1 LTPQDGEKV
10 VEKLHPSSFADTT
23 LHDYLRGA
31 GATKIV
37 LVGYMYVET
46 PAGPPA
52 RVMTDFG

>member
-10 VEKLHPSSFADTT
+10 IEKLHPSSFADTT

-46 PAGPPA
+46 PARPPA
-52 RVMTDFG
+52 D